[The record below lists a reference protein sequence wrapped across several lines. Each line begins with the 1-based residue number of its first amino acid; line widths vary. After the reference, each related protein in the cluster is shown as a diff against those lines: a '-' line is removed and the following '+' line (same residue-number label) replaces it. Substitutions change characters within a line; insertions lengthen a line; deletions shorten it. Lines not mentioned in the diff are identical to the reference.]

1 MPICSVRVNGINPQ
15 APEMLANES
24 IDIMAL
30 LEEFRNY
37 KSQNDTAVATAQ
49 ATANGAVGVNSSQ
62 NTRLTALEKTASA
75 TVGGVEFVRRG
86 DVVTAFFSSDVNYTA
101 AAWTDLKI
109 CDIPVGFRPSRPG
122 FGTAVWPGGSGR
134 MIASMNKTLFVAL
147 LDKAVSKSNI
157 WGEVTYF
164 TDDA

>member
-1 MPICSVRVNGINPQ
+1 M
-15 APEMLANES
+15 E
-24 IDIMAL
+24 
-30 LEEFRNY
+30 
-37 KSQNDTAVATAQ
+37 TAQ
-49 ATANGAVGVNSSQ
+49 STADGAVSVNTNQ
-62 NTRLTALEKTASA
+62 NTRLTALEKSTYKA
-75 TVGGVEFVRRG
+75 VGGVEFVRRG

-101 AAWTDLKI
+101 AVWTDLKI

-134 MIASMNKTLFVAL
+134 MIASTNKTLFVVTM
-147 LDKAVSKSNI
+147 DKAISKSNI